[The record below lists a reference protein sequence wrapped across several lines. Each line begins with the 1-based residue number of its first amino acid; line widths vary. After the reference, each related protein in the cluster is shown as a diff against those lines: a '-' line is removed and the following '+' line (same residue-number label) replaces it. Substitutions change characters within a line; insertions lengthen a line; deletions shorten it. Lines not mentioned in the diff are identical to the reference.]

1 MLYVSAMLASTYLL
15 DKYHTV
21 AVLIHSYK
29 CILSFLYSVRL
40 SDSPCILISPFSY
53 IFFCLMPR
61 RPPRSTRTAT
71 LFPYTTLF
79 RSRCAAR
86 ASVRRHDPC
95 RADVDREED
104 RVLDQVRPRGRRTDP
119 RPARPR
125 RLIRTGQ
132 HLRLRAL
139 DVERLRHSAIAP
151 RHRDRK
157 STRLNSSH

>member
-1 MLYVSAMLASTYLL
+1 MLCFCVKQKTAYEMR
-15 DKYHTV
+15 
-21 AVLIHSYK
+21 I
-29 CILSFLYSVRL
+29 
-40 SDSPCILISPFSY
+40 SDWSSDVCSSDLV
-53 IFFCLMPR
+53 
-61 RPPRSTRTAT
+61 TGQ
-71 LFPYTTLF
+71 
-79 RSRCAAR
+79 RCAAR

-139 DVERLRHSAIAP
+139 DVERLRRSEEHTSELQSLMRISYAVFCL
-151 RHRDRK
+151 K
-157 STRLNSSH
+157 KKKN